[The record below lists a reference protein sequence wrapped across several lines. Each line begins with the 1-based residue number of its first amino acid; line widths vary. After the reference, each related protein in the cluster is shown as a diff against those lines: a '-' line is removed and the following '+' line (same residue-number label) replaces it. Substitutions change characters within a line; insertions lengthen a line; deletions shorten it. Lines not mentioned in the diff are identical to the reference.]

1 MKWLSGE
8 TFAIKKRLIKTSCT
22 CSTKAI
28 TLPNFHR
35 LNKIY
40 IIHSLVADAFPFPF
54 TGGAEGPCIPGLPP
68 FIVGTSTNRECHA
81 KNAHSVCL
89 WYVFKYLVF
98 VFWLINLFDHHVLM
112 RFFHVVEIVGTTCE
126 LVGTSR
132 VCFNHVVRS
141 RACACT
147 NVQRDASR
155 HCRHYVIVLFHV
167 VTCSTDAEPVCR
179 AFLSSLLCR
188 LLVITRKSRDC
199 SVTWL
204 QVVKVVTPWLS
215 RVPSR
220 DHKLWSD

>member
-1 MKWLSGE
+1 MDSCLAFLCFVLFCSVFLVDK
-8 TFAIKKRLIKTSCT
+8 INVTSCISPPAMT
-22 CSTKAI
+22 RQTPI
-28 TLPNFHR
+28 GGYTNT
-35 LNKIY
+35 Y
-40 IIHSLVADAFPFPF
+40 I
-54 TGGAEGPCIPGLPP
+54 
-68 FIVGTSTNRECHA
+68 
-81 KNAHSVCL
+81 
-89 WYVFKYLVF
+89 
-98 VFWLINLFDHHVLM
+98 LM
-112 RFFHVVEIVGTTCE
+112 VRFFHVVEIVGTTCE

-199 SVTWL
+199 SVT
-204 QVVKVVTPWLS
+204 
-215 RVPSR
+215 
-220 DHKLWSD
+220 

>member
-1 MKWLSGE
+1 MAE
-8 TFAIKKRLIKTSCT
+8 E
-22 CSTKAI
+22 ST
-28 TLPNFHR
+28 
-35 LNKIY
+35 LNIDDELQSH
-40 IIHSLVADAFPFPF
+40 IMRPQARCGHVAVHLNRNIVIF
-54 TGGAEGPCIPGLPP
+54 GGGLM
-68 FIVGTSTNRECHA
+68 V
-81 KNAHSVCL
+81 
-89 WYVFKYLVF
+89 
-98 VFWLINLFDHHVLM
+98 

-199 SVTWL
+199 SVT
-204 QVVKVVTPWLS
+204 
-215 RVPSR
+215 
-220 DHKLWSD
+220 

>member
-1 MKWLSGE
+1 MPHSYIPPGSGLG
-8 TFAIKKRLIKTSCT
+8 TGRLM
-22 CSTKAI
+22 
-28 TLPNFHR
+28 
-35 LNKIY
+35 
-40 IIHSLVADAFPFPF
+40 V
-54 TGGAEGPCIPGLPP
+54 
-68 FIVGTSTNRECHA
+68 
-81 KNAHSVCL
+81 
-89 WYVFKYLVF
+89 
-98 VFWLINLFDHHVLM
+98 

-199 SVTWL
+199 SVT
-204 QVVKVVTPWLS
+204 
-215 RVPSR
+215 
-220 DHKLWSD
+220 

>member
-1 MKWLSGE
+1 M
-8 TFAIKKRLIKTSCT
+8 CT
-22 CSTKAI
+22 APLKSTAMSSASSS
-28 TLPNFHR
+28 LR
-35 LNKIY
+35 SS
-40 IIHSLVADAFPFPF
+40 IIIIIIMV
-54 TGGAEGPCIPGLPP
+54 
-68 FIVGTSTNRECHA
+68 
-81 KNAHSVCL
+81 
-89 WYVFKYLVF
+89 
-98 VFWLINLFDHHVLM
+98 

-199 SVTWL
+199 SVT
-204 QVVKVVTPWLS
+204 
-215 RVPSR
+215 
-220 DHKLWSD
+220 

>member
-1 MKWLSGE
+1 MFPVIDASFSCQHDGE
-8 TFAIKKRLIKTSCT
+8 TVLTNVDTCGLLHFEMVNDLIGD
-22 CSTKAI
+22 
-28 TLPNFHR
+28 
-35 LNKIY
+35 
-40 IIHSLVADAFPFPF
+40 IIGHISL
-54 TGGAEGPCIPGLPP
+54 G
-68 FIVGTSTNRECHA
+68 
-81 KNAHSVCL
+81 
-89 WYVFKYLVF
+89 YLMV
-98 VFWLINLFDHHVLM
+98 

-199 SVTWL
+199 SVT
-204 QVVKVVTPWLS
+204 
-215 RVPSR
+215 
-220 DHKLWSD
+220 

>member
-1 MKWLSGE
+1 MYKLQALLWNGKQRHYL
-8 TFAIKKRLIKTSCT
+8 
-22 CSTKAI
+22 
-28 TLPNFHR
+28 TLPVKRH
-35 LNKIY
+35 
-40 IIHSLVADAFPFPF
+40 VE
-54 TGGAEGPCIPGLPP
+54 T
-68 FIVGTSTNRECHA
+68 
-81 KNAHSVCL
+81 CL
-89 WYVFKYLVF
+89 LCPLMSPRYVTYVIM
-98 VFWLINLFDHHVLM
+98 V

-199 SVTWL
+199 SVT
-204 QVVKVVTPWLS
+204 
-215 RVPSR
+215 
-220 DHKLWSD
+220 

>member
-1 MKWLSGE
+1 MM
-8 TFAIKKRLIKTSCT
+8 
-22 CSTKAI
+22 
-28 TLPNFHR
+28 P
-35 LNKIY
+35 
-40 IIHSLVADAFPFPF
+40 D
-54 TGGAEGPCIPGLPP
+54 
-68 FIVGTSTNRECHA
+68 
-81 KNAHSVCL
+81 
-89 WYVFKYLVF
+89 
-98 VFWLINLFDHHVLM
+98 LM
-112 RFFHVVEIVGTTCE
+112 VRFFHVVEIVGTTCE

-199 SVTWL
+199 SVT
-204 QVVKVVTPWLS
+204 
-215 RVPSR
+215 
-220 DHKLWSD
+220 

>member
-1 MKWLSGE
+1 MISPSYTLDVSVDVVYAAECPYLDQASFNNTNQLHTCKQANICMNKQSLEWSIRHLDKQ
-8 TFAIKKRLIKTSCT
+8 TATWKKQ
-22 CSTKAI
+22 
-28 TLPNFHR
+28 P
-35 LNKIY
+35 
-40 IIHSLVADAFPFPF
+40 
-54 TGGAEGPCIPGLPP
+54 
-68 FIVGTSTNRECHA
+68 
-81 KNAHSVCL
+81 
-89 WYVFKYLVF
+89 
-98 VFWLINLFDHHVLM
+98 LM
-112 RFFHVVEIVGTTCE
+112 VRFFHVVEIVGTTCE

-215 RVPSR
+215 LVPSR